1 MANSITLFKK
11 YIDLLDEVYQNA
23 SVTSALDGDMTLVQ
37 MGANTNEIVIPK
49 ISMDG
54 LADYDRNGGY
64 VHGDVTLTNETVKFN
79 YDRGRKFTV
88 DAMDNEET
96 AGLAFGK
103 LAAEFI
109 RTKVVPEMDA
119 FRFAT
124 YAGTTGISKATADTL
139 ADGAAVLA
147 ALVAAQNK
155 MDEDEVPQENRHL
168 FITPTLYNMIY
179 AVDTTKSKE
188 VLNSFASIQKVP
200 QTRFYTAIDLYD
212 GKTDNSGASGANEKV
227 GGFVKAS
234 TGKEIN
240 FMVIHKP
247 ALLQYPKHTV
257 WRMYT
262 KTRLQGFICT
272 IKRKEGRRMAKTVGM
287 GAKQPETAENKE
299 IAKLKKENAALKK
312 ELAALKKEQEKQ

>member
-1 MANSITLFKK
+1 
-11 YIDLLDEVYQNA
+11 
-23 SVTSALDGDMTLVQ
+23 
-37 MGANTNEIVIPK
+37 
-49 ISMDG
+49 MDG

-124 YAGTTGISKATADTL
+124 YAGTTGISKATAGTL

-168 FITPTLYNMIY
+168 FITPTLYNMID

-234 TGKEIN
+234 TGKDIN

-257 WRMYT
+257 NKVISPDANQDSDGWLFFYRAYG
-262 KTRLQGFICT
+262 L
-272 IKRKEGRRMAKTVGM
+272 ADVY
-287 GAKQPETAENKE
+287 ENKVAG
-299 IAKLKKENAALKK
+299 IYLHHKA
-312 ELAALKKEQEKQ
+312 

>member
-88 DAMDNEET
+88 VRASRSRSST
-96 AGLAFGK
+96 WLRKWTVFSP
-103 LAAEFI
+103 FI

-168 FITPTLYNMIY
+168 FITPTLYNMID

-200 QTRFYTAIDLYD
+200 QTRFYTAIDL
-212 GKTDNSGASGANEKV
+212 
-227 GGFVKAS
+227 
-234 TGKEIN
+234 
-240 FMVIHKP
+240 
-247 ALLQYPKHTV
+247 
-257 WRMYT
+257 
-262 KTRLQGFICT
+262 
-272 IKRKEGRRMAKTVGM
+272 
-287 GAKQPETAENKE
+287 
-299 IAKLKKENAALKK
+299 
-312 ELAALKKEQEKQ
+312 